1 MQNRHGNIH
10 DLLQPDMNTATG
22 YKACRGIKVSQKIRI
37 ADEMTRVQSHSIASV
52 VPAGSPA
59 RFSYSFRLAEWTPL
73 KACEVNESGLGRP
86 VLRQKI
92 SKSARS

>member
-37 ADEMTRVQSHSIASV
+37 VDEMIDVQSHLIAGIAPAVS
-52 VPAGSPA
+52 PAG
-59 RFSYSFRLAEWTPL
+59 FSSASRLAEWTPL
-73 KACEVNESGLGRP
+73 KA
-86 VLRQKI
+86 
-92 SKSARS
+92 SKLTKADLAARF